1 MFSGIDAVGVGKNPV
16 YEHDLAMAILFM
28 IILFLGNFFILNL
41 LVGVV
46 TDEFNKASR
55 KERDFASGDH
65 FLSEE

>member
-1 MFSGIDAVGVGKNPV
+1 MFAGIDAVGIDMNPV
-16 YEHDLAMAILFM
+16 FEKDLAMAILFM
-28 IILFLGNFFILNL
+28 IMVFLGSFFILNL